1 MPMKFWRRLVRNKKL
16 ILTSAA
22 VLLGIG
28 ALLGCEQ
35 NTAIAD
41 LTKPEATPPAADKPA
56 GDHKKYGSQADVPR
70 ISVDEAKKAYD
81 AGAVIVDS
89 RPESAYKVE
98 HIAGAIN
105 IPSGAGAEEKFA
117 SLPKGKKIIVYCS

>member
-1 MPMKFWRRLVRNKKL
+1 MPMKYWRRLVRNKKL
-16 ILTSAA
+16 LLTSAA

-28 ALLGCEQ
+28 VLLGCQE

-41 LTKPEATPPAADKPA
+41 LTKPEAAPVKDKTA
-56 GDHKKYGSQADVPR
+56 GDVKKYSSQADVPR
-70 ISVDEAKKAYD
+70 ISVEDAKKAFD
-81 AGAVIVDS
+81 EGAVFVDS

-105 IPSGAGAEEKFA
+105 IPSGAGAEEKFS

>member
-1 MPMKFWRRLVRNKKL
+1 VRNKKL
-16 ILTSAA
+16 IITSAA
-22 VLLGIG
+22 VVFGIG
-28 ALLGCEQ
+28 VLLGCQE

-41 LTKPEATPPAADKPA
+41 LTKPEATPPVTEKPA
-56 GDHKKYGSQADVPR
+56 DDIKKYGSQAEVPR
-70 ISVDEAKKAYD
+70 ISVEDAKKAYD
-81 AGAVIVDS
+81 AGAVFVDS

-105 IPSGAGAEEKFA
+105 IPNGAGAEEKFS

>member
-1 MPMKFWRRLVRNKKL
+1 MAIVLG
-16 ILTSAA
+16 IG
-22 VLLGIG
+22 VLLG
-28 ALLGCEQ
+28 CQE

-41 LTKPEATPPAADKPA
+41 LTKPEAAPVAEKPA
-56 GDHKKYGSQADVPR
+56 GDVKKYSNAGEVPR
-70 ISVDEAKKAYD
+70 ISVEEAKKAYD
-81 AGAVIVDS
+81 AGAVFVDS

-105 IPSGAGAEEKFA
+105 IPSGASAEEKFS